1 MCIIHKMSRGA
12 SKSNDRII
20 PVEFFNDF
28 VEGRDASQ
36 THRSVYNL
44 SVPIAAVELNVIYL
58 LRMAEGNA
66 LWKGKFLY
74 MAHPN
79 RDGSYIR
86 GTPVIYYHTLHEQ
99 NMQTTGGKVE
109 IMISNHNPED
119 SPIYRGSG
127 YPRLP
132 MN

>member
-1 MCIIHKMSRGA
+1 MSGGA
-12 SKSNDRII
+12 SKSNVVNI

-28 VEGRDASQ
+28 VEGQDASQ

-44 SVPIAAVELNVIYL
+44 SVPIAAVELNIIHL
-58 LRMAEGNA
+58 LRMSEGTA
-66 LWKGKFLY
+66 LWRGKFLY

-79 RDGSYIR
+79 RDGSYTR
-86 GTPVIYYHTLHEQ
+86 GTPLAYFHTLHEG
-99 NMQTTGGKVE
+99 NVQTTNGKVE

-119 SPIYRGSG
+119 SPIYRGNG
-127 YPRLP
+127 FARLP

>member
-1 MCIIHKMSRGA
+1 MSIIHKMSGGA
-12 SKSNDRII
+12 SKSNAVNI
-20 PVEFFNDF
+20 PVEFFNDS

-58 LRMAEGNA
+58 LRMAEGTA
-66 LWKGKFLY
+66 TWKGKFLY
-74 MAHPN
+74 MTYRG
-79 RDGSYIR
+79 RDGSYQR
-86 GTPVIYYHTLHEQ
+86 GTPVAYFHTLHEQ
-99 NMQTTGGKVE
+99 NIQTTNGKVE

-127 YPRLP
+127 FARLP
-132 MN
+132 LN